1 MAPFPI
7 PFPGKE
13 TFYET
18 FFSEYNENP
27 WKRTYKKKA
36 GKHSRLLLFR
46 PPSAARILNGFCRPG
61 GLNRPG
67 FLLMLNFSCQPA
79 AEFFF
84 VCI

>member
-36 GKHSRLLLFR
+36 GKYSRLLLFR
-46 PPSAARILNGFCRPG
+46 PRSTARILNGFCRPD

-67 FLLMLNFSCQPA
+67 VLPLLHLSGQPTA
-79 AEFFF
+79 KFFF
-84 VCI
+84 VSI